1 MEWNDGWPL
10 TAFIGRSRRCCC
22 AVDFVAAPSGLEFFS
37 YDKSA
42 KRKQMTA
49 KLHEH

>member
-22 AVDFVAAPSGLEFFS
+22 AVDLLLHLQALDSFRMAVCRTEANDGEAA
-37 YDKSA
+37 
-42 KRKQMTA
+42 
-49 KLHEH
+49 